1 MLDVVTEKPGS
12 LQDSASDDEKFD
24 SDSEMMMI
32 KFKILLLSFVGRYR
46 HIVRRNGHL

>member
-24 SDSEMMMI
+24 SDSEMMEDQ
-32 KFKILLLSFVGRYR
+32 V
-46 HIVRRNGHL
+46 